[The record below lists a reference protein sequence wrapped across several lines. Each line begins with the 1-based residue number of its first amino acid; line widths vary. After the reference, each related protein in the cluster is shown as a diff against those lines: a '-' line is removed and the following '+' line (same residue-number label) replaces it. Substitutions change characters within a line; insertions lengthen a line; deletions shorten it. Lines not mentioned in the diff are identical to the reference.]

1 MKLNPILINY
11 IIIYLACLIIYIFI
25 IFLKP
30 TDKFQLGV
38 AGFAGAVAA
47 AVAPHIALCVVA
59 IHFAIAINGALKT
72 LLDLSSALIDEAS
85 DIIFLFWSLTSGF
98 DAHVFLKSSNIAC
111 GFW

>member
-38 AGFAGAVAA
+38 AGVAG
-47 AVAPHIALCVVA
+47 VAPHIALCVVA

-72 LLDLSSALIDEAS
+72 LLDLSSAVIDEAS